1 MKESYAE
8 SYWKRDYIGTS
19 YQTYLDIV
27 NDIESLNLT
36 TEQQQIEIERVKS
49 KRMKAL
55 IDYGYTQK
63 DLERQK
69 MPPWSWK

>member
-1 MKESYAE
+1 MLNPIE
-8 SYWKRDYIGTS
+8 KRDYIGTS

-36 TEQQQIEIERVKS
+36 TEQQQIEIERAKT

-69 MPPWSWK
+69 MPP